1 MYDILGLMLQGFI
14 LCVSS
19 LGVCIKTLLFFEE
32 EAGGSD
38 RGEAAHRVF
47 YLRVFLFFV
56 LVWVCCF
63 VSGALASDTI
73 LLVLACWQA

>member
-1 MYDILGLMLQGFI
+1 MSQGFI

-47 YLRVFLFFV
+47 YLRVFFWFGFAVLCLGLWLATLFYLYLLAGRLRV
-56 LVWVCCF
+56 L
-63 VSGALASDTI
+63 SRM
-73 LLVLACWQA
+73 LV